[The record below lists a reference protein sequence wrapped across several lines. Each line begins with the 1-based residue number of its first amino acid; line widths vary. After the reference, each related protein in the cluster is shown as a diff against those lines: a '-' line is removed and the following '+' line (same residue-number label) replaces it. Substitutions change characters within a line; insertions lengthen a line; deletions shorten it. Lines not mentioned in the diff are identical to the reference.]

1 MYMKQ
6 IMLNV
11 PLIMSDKLD
20 EIAKRENKPR
30 SYVMR
35 EMLEQGIKER
45 QKKEDKNGFKSQ

>member
-1 MYMKQ
+1 MYKKS

-11 PLIMSDKLD
+11 PLIMSDALD

-35 EMLEQGIKER
+35 EMLDKGIKDRME
-45 QKKEDKNGFKSQ
+45 KTNKDESK

>member
-1 MYMKQ
+1 MYMKS

-11 PLIMSDKLD
+11 PLIMSDELD

-35 EMLEQGIKER
+35 EMLEEGIR
-45 QKKEDKNGFKSQ
+45 NRKKKGETNDFK